1 MSSLQEH
8 LEKRSCIEQ
17 TGTDF
22 LGGYGHLSTRSYA
35 LFKCRLKNVPLK
47 QSLFSREEYPVY
59 KNWFLEVNSS
69 EQGIHTSI
77 VYPLRG
83 EDGGVIFSV
92 FSVRV

>member
-1 MSSLQEH
+1 MRIQSHFTSCNKTKLH
-8 LEKRSCIEQ
+8 NIEKRSCIEQ

-59 KNWFLEVNSS
+59 KN
-69 EQGIHTSI
+69 
-77 VYPLRG
+77 
-83 EDGGVIFSV
+83 
-92 FSVRV
+92 